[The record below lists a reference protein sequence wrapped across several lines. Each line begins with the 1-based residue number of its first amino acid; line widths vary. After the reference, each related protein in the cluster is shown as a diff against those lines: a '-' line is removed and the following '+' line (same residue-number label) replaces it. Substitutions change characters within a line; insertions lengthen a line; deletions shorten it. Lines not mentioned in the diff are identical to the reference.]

1 MPDHAEDQQTTYSE
15 GANHRAEALALLGN
29 IRPAAGTAEAIASA
43 HVHAMLAM
51 AEAQIDAT
59 RLLRMSTKEL
69 NASNMFKL
77 AASLENDHPLRAVI
91 HNGLLQHMTRNGG
104 LRTDVMLAV
113 RIKDLGLEV
122 KAGDDI
128 LVSNSDGSVSHSLL
142 VIDPDNDDWLLLTR
156 DDDGAD
162 NTPVDSPRIH
172 AIFEAD
178 INTLSIT
185 IKENPVI

>member
-1 MPDHAEDQQTTYSE
+1 MPEHAEDQQTTSTE
-15 GANHRAEALALLGN
+15 GAHHRAEALGLLGD
-29 IRPAAGTAEAIASA
+29 IRPPAGTAEAIASA

-51 AEAQIDAT
+51 ADAQNDIT
-59 RLLRMSTKEL
+59 RLLSMTTREL

-77 AASLENDHPLRAVI
+77 AETLEDDHPLRTVI

-128 LVSNSDGSVSHSLL
+128 LLSNSDGSLSHSVL
-142 VIDPDNDDWLLLTR
+142 VIDPENDEWLLLTR
-156 DDDGAD
+156 DEEGAD
-162 NTPVDSPRIH
+162 NTHVDSPRIH
-172 AIFEAD
+172 ALFEED
-178 INTLSIT
+178 INTLSVT